1 MCFFYQVLFF
11 YLKGVK
17 IMTEKLEL
25 YKCNLC
31 GNVVEV
37 VKNGAGELVC
47 CAQPMEKIIPQ
58 HKEHEKNEY
67 HVPVIIE
74 HEDCNE
80 IQIGEKP
87 HPMTDEHFIEFI
99 EVYTK
104 DNNKIARH
112 YLTANDIPS
121 IKVPKCFD
129 LGRVVAMCNKH
140 GLWSNL

>member
-1 MCFFYQVLFF
+1 
-11 YLKGVK
+11 
-17 IMTEKLEL
+17 MTEKLEL

-129 LGRVVAMCNKH
+129 FGRVVAMCNKH